1 MLSFISTT
9 PIFCTAITTSH
20 LTGSTTPSGL
30 RASFM
35 LASLHFCVV
44 SLQAP
49 CCQKRPDF
57 SYLALLFTVFWLI
70 FRMRQKPVSQLLLA
84 EMLVCLLS
92 PMGIRWLT
100 DGMETSLTNLFVVAL
115 ALVVKS
121 EQISTVQRWSRH
133 LLLVIFGAA
142 IVYLRIELA
151 LIIALAC
158 ASIAISKLERTG
170 PVSAVAEASPLAL
183 GGLLALLSIRASL
196 GHFLPDTALAK
207 SGHAS
212 LSPLFATMQ
221 VFGSAVLLGFG
232 CVLAWASSW
241 ILSLRRILSYS
252 HHRATSLLIS
262 VLENCPLFI
271 IVALSCLRG
280 QRIQGVRYVIWPLIF
295 GIIANAVQIA
305 REDLEYPVRFR
316 LETVTK
322 WMTIAFASH
331 LPMHTSFGLALGSHG
346 HARQV

>member
-1 MLSFISTT
+1 
-9 PIFCTAITTSH
+9 
-20 LTGSTTPSGL
+20 
-30 RASFM
+30 
-35 LASLHFCVV
+35 
-44 SLQAP
+44 
-49 CCQKRPDF
+49 
-57 SYLALLFTVFWLI
+57 
-70 FRMRQKPVSQLLLA
+70 
-84 EMLVCLLS
+84 
-92 PMGIRWLT
+92 
-100 DGMETSLTNLFVVAL
+100 
-115 ALVVKS
+115 
-121 EQISTVQRWSRH
+121 
-133 LLLVIFGAA
+133 
-142 IVYLRIELA
+142 VYLRIELA
-151 LIIALAC
+151 LIIAIAC

-322 WMTIAFASH
+322 WMTIAFAVIFLCI
-331 LPMHTSFGLALGSHG
+331 LPLDWRWAATAMRGRSETFLEMRSAHFDRAFADKTIIASDVGFITYFSGGRTCDLAGLVDGREMAAMKPQARIQFCAQQSPAMMFLTSGQAKDVEPYIDFNDWMACGIYDFTNVHSNDRHYLLVPKSEAESVCRSLERTPAPLSDYVPN
-346 HARQV
+346 AA